1 MGKTAEEHLDNLA
14 QVFDR
19 KAREPSLQVD
29 DWVFLL
35 NPAAHAGK
43 EYKFS
48 RPFNG
53 PYQILKLYKNG
64 ADIMLVDKP
73 KALSVRVVLNRL

>member
-1 MGKTAEEHLDNLA
+1 MGKTAEEHLDKLA

-29 DWVFLL
+29 DWVFF

-64 ADIMLVDKP
+64 ADIRLVDKL
-73 KALSVRVVLNRL
+73 KAMSVRVALNRL